1 MSATVVLI
9 LRILLAICLYA
20 FAGYAFYLLWKALRQ
35 AAAGPLGGAPVLIL
49 QPVEKHDRDALH
61 IEAGEIEVGREKT
74 CGLCLE
80 DKSVSSRHALLSYHN
95 KQWWVED
102 LGSTNGTYLND
113 MPVTTP
119 TVLVTGDSLAF
130 GKLDFTVGFYLKPST
145 QSSRK

>member
-9 LRILLAICLYA
+9 LRILLAACLYA
-20 FAGYAFYLLWKALRQ
+20 FAGFAFYLLWKTLRQ
-35 AAAGPLGGAPVLIL
+35 AATGPQGVAPELVL
-49 QPVEKHDRDALH
+49 QPVEKPDREALH
-61 IEAGEIEVGREKT
+61 IEAGEVEVGREKT

-80 DKSVSSRHALLSYHN
+80 DKSVSSHHARLSYHN
-95 KQWWVED
+95 KQWWVAD

-119 TVLVTGDSLAF
+119 TVLVVGDTLAF
-130 GKLDFTVGFYLKPST
+130 GKIDFTVGFRSKSST